1 VPTSPRAARYFRTQT
16 LLTSSVP
23 GGHRRAEASGTTVKS
38 PSPKMARATA
48 AATIFFMIGL
58 SLGRYVSTVPL
69 EGLHISLRSSISA
82 TFVPT
87 AGACPRRGT
96 EKGRMVVESR
106 T

>member
-1 VPTSPRAARYFRTQT
+1 MPSAPRAVRYFGTQT

-48 AATIFFMIGL
+48 AATIFFRIGL
-58 SLGRYVSTVPL
+58 SLGRYVSIVPL
-69 EGLHISLRSSISA
+69 EGRRATPRSSTNA
-82 TFVPT
+82 TFMP
-87 AGACPRRGT
+87 ASGRHPRRGRG
-96 EKGRMVVESR
+96 KGRMVAESP